1 MKQGQKSPVHR
12 RSLLRRRAAME
23 QSVPRPTRTARAK
36 APGARVVVEQT
47 ILRSVSDRSE
57 KASAWQNPIIG
68 YFSAKYPRFRLSR
81 PKPSKQARLERQI
94 MLMLAFF
101 SISIGLWENFRQL
114 WLQGN
119 GYSATDVSNIISIA
133 TIISALGALW
143 LSKYIKT
150 SQLKRFMGWTLVFRC
165 VNFLILVFL
174 NYTGLR
180 ILIDIFSITEIFT
193 SSLFLTSVYPL
204 ITLVNKNNEIFS
216 RRKLVEYLFRD
227 VGILVGGVFIG
238 QQLGGFM
245 FSYNACLVLALI
257 FLIIATICMW
267 RVNLVVTE
275 RSPEQASSI
284 IKTVQ
289 DLAKNKIQRVYMI
302 YVFLT
307 EIAFSTA
314 MGLKMLMLTDSF
326 GFSAGIATNYLL
338 VAGLIADFVGILAL
352 KYFTPKND
360 YATVTLKFGIR
371 FVTYSLAAISGST
384 FLCFLAF
391 TWAILSSTAYE
402 NITEGH
408 YINAID
414 NRHQFKYNTV
424 RHVIQY
430 FGAAIGTFLCGQMF
444 GFGPAAVFGLASFVV
459 ICQLVPAYYLVYL
472 RHQTRKLSQRLD
484 PPYISKKSRKS

>member
-1 MKQGQKSPVHR
+1 
-12 RSLLRRRAAME
+12 
-23 QSVPRPTRTARAK
+23 
-36 APGARVVVEQT
+36 
-47 ILRSVSDRSE
+47 
-57 KASAWQNPIIG
+57 
-68 YFSAKYPRFRLSR
+68 
-81 PKPSKQARLERQI
+81 
-94 MLMLAFF
+94 
-101 SISIGLWENFRQL
+101 
-114 WLQGN
+114 
-119 GYSATDVSNIISIA
+119 
-133 TIISALGALW
+133 
-143 LSKYIKT
+143 
-150 SQLKRFMGWTLVFRC
+150 MGWTLVFRC

-180 ILIDIFSITEIFT
+180 ILIDVFSITEIFT

-227 VGILVGGVFIG
+227 IGILVGGVFIG

-275 RSPEQASSI
+275 RPPEQASSI

-484 PPYISKKSRKS
+484 PPYISKKSCKS

>member
-1 MKQGQKSPVHR
+1 
-12 RSLLRRRAAME
+12 
-23 QSVPRPTRTARAK
+23 
-36 APGARVVVEQT
+36 
-47 ILRSVSDRSE
+47 
-57 KASAWQNPIIG
+57 
-68 YFSAKYPRFRLSR
+68 
-81 PKPSKQARLERQI
+81 
-94 MLMLAFF
+94 
-101 SISIGLWENFRQL
+101 
-114 WLQGN
+114 
-119 GYSATDVSNIISIA
+119 
-133 TIISALGALW
+133 
-143 LSKYIKT
+143 
-150 SQLKRFMGWTLVFRC
+150 
-165 VNFLILVFL
+165 
-174 NYTGLR
+174 
-180 ILIDIFSITEIFT
+180 
-193 SSLFLTSVYPL
+193 
-204 ITLVNKNNEIFS
+204 
-216 RRKLVEYLFRD
+216 
-227 VGILVGGVFIG
+227 
-238 QQLGGFM
+238 
-245 FSYNACLVLALI
+245 
-257 FLIIATICMW
+257 
-267 RVNLVVTE
+267 
-275 RSPEQASSI
+275 
-284 IKTVQ
+284 
-289 DLAKNKIQRVYMI
+289 
-302 YVFLT
+302 
-307 EIAFSTA
+307 

-472 RHQTRKLSQRLD
+472 RHQTRKPSQRLD
-484 PPYISKKSRKS
+484 PPYISKKARKSWQNIYSVIQWRYEGVVAYILFWGALCLWIFYLDLNSSLPKPANLPETDQNLRQNH